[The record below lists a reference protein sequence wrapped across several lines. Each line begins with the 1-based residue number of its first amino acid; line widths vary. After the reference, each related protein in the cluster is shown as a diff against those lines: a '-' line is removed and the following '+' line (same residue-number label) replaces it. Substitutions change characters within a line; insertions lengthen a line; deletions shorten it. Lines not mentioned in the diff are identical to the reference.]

1 MKVYISLLGHDGIAL
16 YLSCGGIFK
25 LGIVAGGAGAGQS
38 CRLVPGRAIVRVV
51 FVHNVAGQCAGLR
64 HIAHQRGNGAAVTL
78 DANLSLKGLNIRT
91 SYY

>member
-1 MKVYISLLGHDGIAL
+1 MKVYISLLGYDGIAL

-25 LGIVAGGAGAGQS
+25 LGIGAGGAGAGQRG
-38 CRLVPGRAIVRVV
+38 RLLPGRAIVCVV
-51 FVHNVAGQCAGLR
+51 FVHNVAGQCAGLG

-78 DANLSLKGLNIRT
+78 DANLSSKGLNIRT